1 MSRAERA
8 HRRQAEAAFR
18 AANNLATVGSRKGTI
33 QELAETTAHLLE
45 LVGADNR
52 RAVSTFLHETLISSL
67 THTKLHKQ
75 KGHKASGGHMEALDA
90 FAACFGASLERG
102 GKDPEGGV
110 ASCNQ
115 PKVMAVIDEGRN
127 LKRGVCCG
135 IPVAPHT
142 SVGTSL
148 KPLVK
153 HMGLRAK
160 KIGSELKRVHNFVVN
175 QRDNTKVTRKVL
187 SCAPSTDHEQEGII
201 EALRQA
207 AAIARQHDRLGSFW
221 TKLSEHITSYAD
233 KASALCRRT
242 PDLKGHDC
250 ARPEKVCA
258 GGKRARSKPA
268 AGTRRRPRRPQRRP
282 LRSASPPASPPRAPS
297 RAVPKLPQRAK
308 QRRQRPAQ
316 ATARAAAA
324 TRPAPA
330 ARRTARPSSPS
341 PTPPRPVVAAAGPRN
356 PLRRAARLPSVPPH
370 LRPTTGRASALPA
383 RSQKAK

>member
-1 MSRAERA
+1 MSRAERT

-33 QELAETTAHLLE
+33 QELAETTADLLE
-45 LVGADNR
+45 LVGTDNR

-67 THTKLHKQ
+67 THSKLHKQ
-75 KGHKASGGHMEALDA
+75 KGHKASSGGHMEALDA

-102 GKDPEGGV
+102 GKDPEGGI

-115 PKVMAVIDEGRN
+115 PKVMAIIDGGRN

-135 IPVAPHT
+135 IPVAPHK
-142 SVGTSL
+142 SVGFRL

-175 QRDNTKVTRKVL
+175 QRDNTKVARKVL
-187 SCAPSTDHEQEGII
+187 SCAPSTDHQQEGII

-207 AAIARQHDRLGSFW
+207 AAIAQQQDRLGSFW

-233 KASALCRRT
+233 KASALCHRT
-242 PDLKGHDC
+242 PDVKGHDC

-258 GGKRARSKPA
+258 GGKRARSKA
-268 AGTRRRPRRPQRRP
+268 AVGRRPRRRRQPIPPQRRP
-282 LRSASPPASPPRAPS
+282 SPLRAPS
-297 RAVPKLPQRAK
+297 VPKPPQRAK
-308 QRRQRPAQ
+308 QQRVSRAEDERQRLAG
-316 ATARAAAA
+316 ATVRVA

-330 ARRTARPSSPS
+330 SRRTTRPSSPTS
-341 PTPPRPVVAAAGPRN
+341 PTLPRPAGPRN
-356 PLRRAARLPSVPPH
+356 ALLSAARLPSVPPH
-370 LRPTTGRASALPA
+370 LRPTTGRASALPM
-383 RSQKAK
+383 RSQKAR

>member
-221 TKLSEHITSYAD
+221 TTTALGLKRSVPAG
-233 KASALCRRT
+233 SARA
-242 PDLKGHDC
+242 PN
-250 ARPEKVCA
+250 RP
-258 GGKRARSKPA
+258 RARGGGHA
-268 AGTRRRPRRPQRRP
+268 AHSGGLCGRPRLRPR
-282 LRSASPPASPPRAPS
+282 LRELPPEPSPSFLSARSSGASGPPR
-297 RAVPKLPQRAK
+297 RLRGPQ
-308 QRRQRPAQ
+308 QQP
-316 ATARAAAA
+316 
-324 TRPAPA
+324 
-330 ARRTARPSSPS
+330 
-341 PTPPRPVVAAAGPRN
+341 GPRL
-356 PLRRAARLPSVPPH
+356 PPVALPGLRARVQLRRAP
-370 LRPTTGRASALPA
+370 
-383 RSQKAK
+383 